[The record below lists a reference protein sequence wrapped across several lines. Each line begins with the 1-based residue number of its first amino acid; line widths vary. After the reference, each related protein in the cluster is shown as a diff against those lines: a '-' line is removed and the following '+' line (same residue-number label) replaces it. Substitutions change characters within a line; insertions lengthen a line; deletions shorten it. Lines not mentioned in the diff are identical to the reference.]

1 MQTLH
6 KAGLTLALLTA
17 LGLGGRAQAQTF
29 NIAANPNPSLAA
41 NPAQGYYYA
50 DGSNQPTNA
59 SYFAGQVAINGATP
73 SNDPTHDYFT
83 FDLSALNLTGR
94 TITSATLNVPSYFG
108 TSASG
113 QTSFRYTVYDV
124 STSPTALNATQ
135 PVGNLGIYND
145 LGSGNS
151 YGAFTVPVSASGV
164 LNFSLSGVALND
176 IRNSAGGDFSTGGVL
191 SLTSGAALPAGSNEF
206 LFAGSENQNQAGQ
219 ARPTLTL
226 VTAPVPEASTT
237 VSLGLLLVLGVG
249 GLAVARRRRV
259 RA

>member
-6 KAGLTLALLTA
+6 KAGLVLALLTA

-29 NIAANPNPSLAA
+29 QIAANPNPSLAA
-41 NPAQGYYYA
+41 NPAQGFYYA
-50 DGSNQPTNA
+50 DGSNQPLNP
-59 SYFAGQVAINGATP
+59 SYIVGQIGTSSLNP
-73 SNDPTHDYFT
+73 FHDYFT
-83 FDLSALNLTGR
+83 FDLSALNLAGR

-113 QTSFRYTVYDV
+113 QTSFRYTVFDV

-135 PVGNLGIYND
+135 PSGNLGIYND

-151 YGAFTVPVSASGV
+151 YGAFTVPVNASGV
-164 LNFSLSGVALND
+164 LNFALSGAALND

-191 SLTSGAALPAGSNEF
+191 SLTSGAALPANSTEF
-206 LFAGSENQNQAGQ
+206 LFSGSDTQNQG
-219 ARPTLTL
+219 RPTLTL

-237 VSLGLLLVLGVG
+237 VSLGLLLALGVG
-249 GLAVARRRRV
+249 GLAVARRRRA